1 MIQFNLLP
9 DIKIEYLKARRQ
21 KHLVM
26 LSSIVAIVASL
37 AILAVLMSIVFG
49 LQKKNISDLNS
60 DIAQASSEL
69 QNTEDLTKILTVQNQ
84 LLSITPLHD
93 QKAVATRLFGYISQ
107 VTPASASISRLNVDF
122 VKNILSIS
130 GSADSLNTVNTF
142 TDTLKF
148 ATYHT
153 AKDTKEE
160 KPAFSDVVLSNFGR
174 DSKAATYTITAQFDP
189 VIFSE
194 LEDVTL
200 TVPKKITTR
209 SEVQQPAALFQK
221 AEGQ

>member
-21 KHLVM
+21 KHMVM
-26 LSSIVAIVASL
+26 LGSIVAIIASLIIL
-37 AILAVLMSIVFG
+37 AILIAIVFG
-49 LQKKNISDLNS
+49 LQKKNISDLNT
-60 DIAQASSEL
+60 DITQASKEL
-69 QNTEDLTKILTVQNQ
+69 QDTEDLTKILTVQNQ

-93 QKAVATRLFGYISQ
+93 QKAAANRLFGYITQ
-107 VTPASASISRLNVDF
+107 VTPSSASISRLNVDF
-122 VKNILSIS
+122 AKNTISIS
-130 GSADSLNTVNTF
+130 GSADTLNTVNTF

-153 AKDTKEE
+153 AKDVETE

-174 DSKAATYTITAQFDP
+174 DSKGATYTITTQFDLN
-189 VIFSE
+189 IFNIQ
-194 LEDVTL
+194 EDVTL
-200 TVPKKITTR
+200 TVPKKVTTR

-221 AEGQ
+221 AEQ